1 VWCYAYWNLFRCK
14 PIRDVPSSLSLY
26 NYKLSGVNE
35 GMFSFSKL
43 SHDVSSVNEIEM
55 AEQDNT
61 LSVTIADTADR
72 SGTASN
78 DPDKPIDVLP
88 NKVHAEGGSEI
99 EVVRP
104 HNTESDELRKAE
116 GEIRVTLQELQAL
129 EAEKRQLSALLPN
142 SAAPATAANGGVSD
156 RHDPPL
162 NMVTLPTRHRSLSFT
177 YICAG
182 SACCSEAVVRGAWSC
197 RAPPVSSSLPAC
209 RTGNDAR
216 GQQQHQWR

>member
-1 VWCYAYWNLFRCK
+1 MVQKGKVEETVLESVPQLIIQLVNGYLLGQSFQGFAIFSIALSVLSLLSTVWCYAYWNLFRCK

-43 SHDVSSVNEIEM
+43 AHVVSNVNEIEM

-116 GEIRVTLQELQAL
+116 EEIRVTLQELQAL
-129 EAEKRQLSALLPN
+129 EAEKRQLSTLVPN
-142 SAAPATAANGGVSD
+142 SAVLVTAANGGVSD
-156 RHDPPL
+156 
-162 NMVTLPTRHRSLSFT
+162 
-177 YICAG
+177 
-182 SACCSEAVVRGAWSC
+182 
-197 RAPPVSSSLPAC
+197 
-209 RTGNDAR
+209 
-216 GQQQHQWR
+216 